1 MPEYNGIG
9 IWKGGRG
16 EEGKEG
22 ERVQKICEH
31 SGKGGECCKGEV
43 EAANDIY
50 GHEYRGLQRG
60 A

>member
-9 IWKGGRG
+9 IWKRGRG

-22 ERVQKICEH
+22 ERVHKISDH
-31 SGKGGECCKGEV
+31 SGKGGECGIEEV

-50 GHEYRGLQRG
+50 GHEYRGVQRG